1 MIKQYV
7 PENIARKIESA
18 SGPDVS
24 VDDIKYIKSG
34 TICVDAADYSG
45 VVYDEKGNLC
55 EASVTHRF
63 DGHMAIPRCTPPCT
77 RVACN
82 IDCIDDVVVFA
93 GGGYIFSHFGHFLL
107 EGLSR
112 LYPALDKSYRDK
124 KFVFIV
130 SRKTKQLPGYVM
142 TILSGLGI
150 KPENIILI
158 NKTTRFAG
166 VYVPPQSSIITKY
179 ISPIM
184 IETFNK
190 ISKNLGNAKI
200 KTYDKIYLSRSKM
213 HDDRTFGE
221 ERIEHI
227 FAKNGYKIIWPET
240 LPLTEQITLARNC
253 RVMAGTAGTA
263 LHLALFMK
271 PHGTVIQ
278 IKRNKLAADS
288 AEIQNDICTAK
299 KLNFTYIAGSVEDI
313 PTVHFTNT
321 PQIIGVTEHLKQFFD
336 DNKFRYTKNDIAF
349 DCDAHAK
356 YVVALHRYNRKQK
369 RTKVINF
376 IARIVSVFGITKYNR
391 QCLREGVINLF
402 R

>member
-1 MIKQYV
+1 MIQQYV
-7 PENIARKIESA
+7 PENIKKEFISGTAPSISA
-18 SGPDVS
+18 GDVQY
-24 VDDIKYIKSG
+24 VENG

-45 VVYDEKGNLC
+45 VVYDKNGNLC
-55 EASVTHRF
+55 GASVTHRF
-63 DGHMAIPRCTPPCT
+63 GGHMAIPRCPPPCT
-77 RVACN
+77 RITCN
-82 IDCIDDVVVFA
+82 TNYYDDMVVFA

-112 LYPALDKSYRDK
+112 LYPVLDKSYRDK

-130 SRKTKQLPGYVM
+130 NRKTKQLPGYIITM
-142 TILSGLGI
+142 LSGLGI

-166 VYVPPQSSIITKY
+166 VYVPPQSSVITKY

-184 IETFNK
+184 IKTFDK

-221 ERIEHI
+221 AALERI

-240 LPLTEQITLARNC
+240 LPLSEQITLARNC

-271 PHGTVIQ
+271 PGGTVIQ
-278 IKRNKLAADS
+278 IKRNKLSGDS

-299 KLNFTYIAGSVEDI
+299 KLNFTYIAGSVEDT

-321 PQIIGVTEHLKQFFD
+321 PQIIGVTEHLKKFFD
-336 DNKFRYTKNDIAF
+336 DNNFKYTKNDIAF
-349 DCDAHAK
+349 DKTAHTEYIA
-356 YVVALHRYNRKQK
+356 ALRRYYRKQK
-369 RTKVINF
+369 RTKIINF

-391 QCLREGVINLF
+391 QCIREGVINLF